1 MHVQLARIADCPEL
15 AMSEGDA
22 RTLMA
27 SAQNVLRHYSIQAT
41 QRAVDWITFG
51 SVAMFMYVPRAVA
64 LVQRRQQGNA
74 PPPRPQ
80 WDGPAQVFQFTPPH
94 APQHAPQPQ
103 QQPQQQQP
111 PAASIEPDFAEQP
124 GEQLH

>member
-1 MHVQLARIADCPEL
+1 
-15 AMSEGDA
+15 MSEGDA

-64 LVQRRQQGNA
+64 LVQRRQRGHNGGPPMHEWQGS
-74 PPPRPQ
+74 
-80 WDGPAQVFQFTPPH
+80 AQVFQFTPP
-94 APQHAPQPQ
+94 PPQ
-103 QQPQQQQP
+103 QQPQQQP
-111 PAASIEPDFAEQP
+111 PAAPPGAAIEPDFAEAP
-124 GEQLH
+124 EHLH

>member
-64 LVQRRQQGNA
+64 LVQRRQRSNA
-74 PPPRPQ
+74 PPPPQ
-80 WDGPAQVFQFTPPH
+80 WQGSAQVFQFTPP
-94 APQHAPQPQ
+94 PQ
-103 QQPQQQQP
+103 QQPQQQPQP
-111 PAASIEPDFAEQP
+111 QQQDGLGGAAIEPDFGEQP
-124 GEQLH
+124 EQLH

>member
-64 LVQRRQQGNA
+64 LVQRRQRSNA
-74 PPPRPQ
+74 PPQQ
-80 WDGPAQVFQFTPPH
+80 WHGPAQVFQFTPPH
-94 APQHAPQPQ
+94 Q
-103 QQPQQQQP
+103 QQPQQQEQP
-111 PAASIEPDFAEQP
+111 QPQQQAGLGGAAIEPDFGEQP
-124 GEQLH
+124 EQLH